1 MPKPRAV
8 FLTPEMPGLGQGGG
22 ALRSQSLLEFL
33 RRQYEVDL
41 ITLRVRH
48 HARFA
53 AARAGRNALRLL
65 RGRPPLFDR
74 YSGYEQQIAPQLRP
88 GAYDLAVVEH
98 FWCASYAPLL
108 RPRARRLVL
117 DLHNIE
123 SRLARTHAASL
134 RGLAALA
141 WIRFAASYAALEAE
155 WLPRFDTLL
164 VTSEE
169 DRARVSHADVR
180 IFPNDLPELP
190 LPAAAERH
198 AIVFSGNLEY
208 HPNIEAVRWFARSVW
223 PRLRERFPHLEW
235 RVIGRNPHAV
245 EPLLRNVPGAR
256 LTGPVGEALAAI
268 AAAAVAVVPL
278 RSGSG
283 TRFKI
288 LEAWAA
294 QRAVVSTSIGAEGLG
309 ACDGQHLRIADD
321 ADAFADAVTCL
332 LEDPAQRAA
341 LGAAGRALYLEHFT
355 WPAAWRRLGSLP

>member
-8 FLTPEMPGLGQGGG
+8 FLTPEAPALGQGGG

-33 RRQYEVDL
+33 RLSYDVDVV
-41 ITLRVRH
+41 TPQLRDH
-48 HARFA
+48 SSSL
-53 AARAGRNALRLL
+53 AARAARNAVRLL

-74 YSGYEQQIAPQLRP
+74 YAGYEDQIAAQLR
-88 GAYDLAVVEH
+88 GRYELAVVEH

-108 RPRARRLVL
+108 RDRARHLVL

-123 SRLARTHAASL
+123 SQLARTHATAV
-134 RGLAALA
+134 RGPARLA
-141 WIRFAASYAALEAE
+141 WIRFANCYAALEAE

-164 VTSEE
+164 AASEA
-169 DRARVSHADVR
+169 DRARLAHPDVR
-180 IFPNDLPELP
+180 VFPNALPELP
-190 LPAAAERH
+190 VPAVAERH

-208 HPNIEAVRWFARSVW
+208 HPNIQAVRWFARAIW
-223 PRLRERFPHLEW
+223 PCIRRCFPQLEW
-235 RVIGRNPHAV
+235 RVVGRNPHAV
-245 EPLLRNVPGAR
+245 APLLRDVAGAR
-256 LTGPVGEALAAI
+256 LIGPVGDALAEI

-283 TRFKI
+283 TRFKV

-309 ACDGQHLRIADD
+309 ARNGEHLCIADD
-321 ADAFADAVTCL
+321 EGTFLRAVTRL
-332 LEDPAQRAA
+332 LEDPAARGRM
-341 LGAAGRALYLEHFT
+341 GAAGRALYLENFT